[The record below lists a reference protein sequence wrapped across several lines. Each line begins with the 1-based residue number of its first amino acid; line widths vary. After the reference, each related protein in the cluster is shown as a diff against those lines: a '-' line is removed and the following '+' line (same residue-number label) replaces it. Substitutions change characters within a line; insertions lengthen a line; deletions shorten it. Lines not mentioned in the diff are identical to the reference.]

1 VSHFTP
7 AALATDST
15 AKLLRAA
22 LPQLMQISFG
32 KSANVLLPFEDELS
46 QYRTAFNMASV
57 ATIVSV
63 RVYFEAS

>member
-1 VSHFTP
+1 
-7 AALATDST
+7 
-15 AKLLRAA
+15 
-22 LPQLMQISFG
+22 
-32 KSANVLLPFEDELS
+32 LPFEDELS

>member
-1 VSHFTP
+1 MHIQFLFLNNNFNDDFGIVTYNALPCSFVSQFTP

-32 KSANVLLPFEDELS
+32 KFANVL
-46 QYRTAFNMASV
+46 
-57 ATIVSV
+57 
-63 RVYFEAS
+63 